1 MSPALNPCEC
11 FSLIDE
17 LYGCQLGLDVPDDD
31 FGEILS
37 VSAHLAIVLLALV
50 LEHENLI
57 CASLLDDFGGDSCPD
72 DVGVSEFCGGVV
84 SSDGYDFV
92 EDDLCAG
99 FTVEAFDSELVA
111 DLCAVLFS
119 AGLDN
124 CIHVCKVSSLR

>member
-1 MSPALNPCEC
+1 MSPALNPCEY

-17 LYGCQLGLDVPDDD
+17 LYGCQLGLYAAYND

-37 VSAHLAIVLLALV
+37 VSAHFAIILLALV
-50 LEHENLI
+50 LEHENFVG
-57 CASLLDDFGGDSCPD
+57 AGLLDDFGGDSCSD

-84 SSDGYDFV
+84 SCDGYDFV

-99 FTVEAFDSELVA
+99 LSSETLNSELVA